1 MHFMGTADTDIGISK
16 NRNQDSV
23 LIKHAAFDG
32 GEVMMS
38 IICDGMGGLDKG
50 ELASATVI
58 RRFSEWFDKELPFEL
73 EHVDMNVIGGKWSF
87 MLKDLNMALLEYS
100 RLHGESMG
108 TTFTGV
114 LFVEEQYVAVHVGD
128 SRLYR
133 IGSAIHQITQD
144 QTFVAR
150 EVRRGAMTWEQ
161 ARVDRRRNMLLQ
173 CIGASDIVHPEI
185 LSGNTERGVYMLCSD
200 GFRHEITEE
209 EIFEQL
215 NSYQLPDQNAM
226 HRNAGYLIDQ
236 VKRRQERD
244 NISVIVIKVE

>member
-100 RLHGESMG
+100 RLHSESMG

-133 IGSAIHQITQD
+133 IGSAVHQMTQD

-200 GFRHEITEE
+200 GFRHEITED